1 MYVLSHLVGHVDDAQ
16 GEDQLLHTV
25 GLRGDTLFVKVAG
38 EVNVGTELT
47 GEAEGLD
54 KAVQHGVAPVVH
66 RFAQLHRALRNAG
79 PEGAVV
85 VQGVGQLH
93 PFVLFGLLQAF
104 PKFVH
109 KQHSLIYG
117 NIW

>member
-1 MYVLSHLVGHVDDAQ
+1 MCRPPEERASSLPGIDVYKRQ
-16 GEDQLLHTV
+16 
-25 GLRGDTLFVKVAG
+25 
-38 EVNVGTELT
+38 VNVGTELT

-93 PFVLFGLLQAF
+93 PFRCV
-104 PKFVH
+104 
-109 KQHSLIYG
+109 
-117 NIW
+117 